1 MNIGG
6 KIIVDDKDLA
16 TNFNEFFVN
25 VGPSTENAIPKVPN
39 ILPTKFLKNRMQ
51 VNFVI
56 AHISNEEIL
65 DIINSLENQ
74 STGPLIPDLI
84 IIPLAY
90 IINMSLLT
98 GEYPDLL
105 KVVKVIPIHK
115 GGSTQEVNNYR
126 PISLLSI
133 FDKIIEKLMH
143 KKLYT
148 FLESNNILYC
158 NQFGFRKKTIYAL
171 AQITEMIKVSIDSGK
186 FGCGLVLINCL

>member
-1 MNIGG
+1 
-6 KIIVDDKDLA
+6 
-16 TNFNEFFVN
+16 
-25 VGPSTENAIPKVPN
+25 
-39 ILPTKFLKNRMQ
+39 MQ

-65 DIINSLENQ
+65 DTINSLEIK
-74 STGPLIPDLI
+74 STGPSSIPLKLLSLIPDLI

-90 IINMSLLT
+90 IINMSLLS

-143 KKLYT
+143 KRLYIPG
-148 FLESNNILYC
+148 E
-158 NQFGFRKKTIYAL
+158 
-171 AQITEMIKVSIDSGK
+171 
-186 FGCGLVLINCL
+186 

>member
-1 MNIGG
+1 MNIKKTSAKTSQLNIGG

-25 VGPSTENAIPKVPN
+25 VGQSIENAIPKVPN

-56 AHISNEEIL
+56 AHISNEEML
-65 DIINSLENQ
+65 DIINSLGNK
-74 STGPLIPDLI
+74 STWPSSIPLKLLSLIPDLI

-148 FLESNNILYC
+148 FLESNNILFC
-158 NQFGFRKKTIYAL
+158 NQF
-171 AQITEMIKVSIDSGK
+171 
-186 FGCGLVLINCL
+186 